1 MYEDWPMGQPIP
13 FGDNNNGCLIEMLK
27 FMGGV
32 AILTA
37 IGVYVPTS
45 ASRQNNRA
53 KSKVE
58 TAKQDSIA
66 VPTDSTLVMYPNGK
80 VFDYKT
86 KQLILDTNQNN
97 LAMLKLA
104 YFNNHA
110 KVK

>member
-1 MYEDWPMGQPIP
+1 MYEDWPMGQPQP
-13 FGDNNNGCLIEMLK
+13 FGDNNGCLIEMLK

-53 KSKVE
+53 KSKIE
-58 TAKQDSIA
+58 TAKQDSI
-66 VPTDSTLVMYPNGK
+66 VVSTDSALFMIPNGK

-86 KQLILDTNQNN
+86 NQLVIDMNKNN

-104 YFNNHA
+104 YSKNHE

>member
-1 MYEDWPMGQPIP
+1 MYEDWPMGQPQP
-13 FGDNNNGCLIEMLK
+13 FGDNNGCLLEMLK

-37 IGVYVPTS
+37 IGVYIPTG
-45 ASRQNNRA
+45 ASRQNKRA

-66 VPTDSTLVMYPNGK
+66 VPTDSTLVMAPNGK
-80 VFDYKT
+80 VFDFQT
-86 KQLILDTNQNN
+86 KQLVID
-97 LAMLKLA
+97 AGLKLA
-104 YFNNHA
+104 CANNRA

>member
-1 MYEDWPMGQPIP
+1 MYEDWPMGQPQP
-13 FGDNNNGCLIEMLK
+13 FGDNNGCLIEMLK
-27 FMGGV
+27 FMGGI

-66 VPTDSTLVMYPNGK
+66 VPADSTLVMTPNGK
-80 VFDYKT
+80 VFDFQT
-86 KQLILDTNQNN
+86 KQLILDTQQNY
-97 LAMLKLA
+97 L
-104 YFNNHA
+104 A
-110 KVK
+110 KVR